1 MISVRRRSAGNT
13 LMDVMASLSLVA
25 ILLGCGVLGLRAVAE
40 AFSLDTGSRVLA
52 MALTQARIHAISRGR
67 VITTTF
73 GTHTYRVADT
83 ETGEV
88 LLAGDV
94 PLFVTIASE
103 GPVAY
108 MPLGTVAGPVEIT
121 LRRHGA
127 EQLLRVQ
134 LTGGIEVE

>member
-1 MISVRRRSAGNT
+1 MILDRRRPGGST
-13 LMDVMASLSLVA
+13 LMDLMASLSLMS

-52 MALTQARIHAISRGR
+52 MALTQARMYAIARGR
-67 VITTTF
+67 VVRTTF

-83 ETGEV
+83 ETDEV

-103 GPVAY
+103 GPVAF
-108 MPLGTVAGPVEIT
+108 MPLGTVATPVEIV

-127 EQLLRVQ
+127 EQIVRIQ